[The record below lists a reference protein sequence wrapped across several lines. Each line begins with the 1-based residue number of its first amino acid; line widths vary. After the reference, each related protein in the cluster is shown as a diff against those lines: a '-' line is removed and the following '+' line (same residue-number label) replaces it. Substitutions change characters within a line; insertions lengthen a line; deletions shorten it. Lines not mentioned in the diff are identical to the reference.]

1 MLVRGH
7 SSTNIFAMNNNIK
20 TTQRRL
26 QEIERKLKIEPV
38 PSFEEFKSKWEKM
51 DSLSRSVFA
60 SEAESGDFD
69 TFDHNWRKY
78 MTAVRSYLLKMG
90 VIDEHTKSY
99 REIAKEVM
107 FD

>member
-1 MLVRGH
+1 
-7 SSTNIFAMNNNIK
+7 MNKGIKSVELRLQNLERQLKIK
-20 TTQRRL
+20 T
-26 QEIERKLKIEPV
+26 V
-38 PSFEEFKSKWEKM
+38 PSFEEFKIEWEKM

>member
-1 MLVRGH
+1 MK
-7 SSTNIFAMNNNIK
+7 NI
-20 TTQRRL
+20 QSRL
-26 QEIERKLKIEPV
+26 NEIERTLKIQPV
-38 PSFEEFKSKWEKM
+38 PSFEEFKIEWEKM

-90 VIDEHTKSY
+90 VIDGHTKSY

>member
-1 MLVRGH
+1 MI
-7 SSTNIFAMNNNIK
+7 NFCAMNKGIRNAEQRLQNLERQLKIK
-20 TTQRRL
+20 T
-26 QEIERKLKIEPV
+26 V
-38 PSFEEFKSKWEKM
+38 PSFEEFIIEWEKM

>member
-1 MLVRGH
+1 
-7 SSTNIFAMNNNIK
+7 MNKGIK
-20 TTQRRL
+20 SVELRL
-26 QEIERKLKIEPV
+26 QDIEKQLKIEPV
-38 PSFEEFKSKWEKM
+38 PSFQEFKSKWEKM

-69 TFDHNWRKY
+69 SFDHNWRKY

>member
-1 MLVRGH
+1 MINSYV
-7 SSTNIFAMNNNIK
+7 MNKGIK
-20 TTQRRL
+20 SVELRL
-26 QEIERKLKIEPV
+26 QDIEKQLKIEPV
-38 PSFEEFKSKWEKM
+38 PSFQEFKSKWEKM

-69 TFDHNWRKY
+69 SFDHNWRKY

>member
-1 MLVRGH
+1 MK
-7 SSTNIFAMNNNIK
+7 NI
-20 TTQRRL
+20 QSRL
-26 QEIERKLKIEPV
+26 NEIERTLKIQPV
-38 PSFEEFKSKWEKM
+38 PSFEEFKIEWEKM